1 MPKRLIPIDVGS
13 KPHESLSNLI
23 ARIAALGPKMDV
35 FCGNTSIGII
45 VAFDK
50 YYNNEITL
58 EELCTKLDSLVL
70 P

>member
-1 MPKRLIPIDVGS
+1 
-13 KPHESLSNLI
+13 
-23 ARIAALGPKMDV
+23 MDV